1 MKSKILK
8 RDYYTLN
15 DNRTTSDFGFKKS
28 LRIKPVSVNK
38 KNTYYI
44 LIFKKKI
51 LMRVRVCAKC
61 K

>member
-15 DNRTTSDFGFKKS
+15 DNRTTYDFGFKKS

-38 KNTYYI
+38 KNIYVNEI
-44 LIFKKKI
+44 ISLITKKLGKTK
-51 LMRVRVCAKC
+51 LY
-61 K
+61 